1 MTEPMLEGT
10 PSELEAL
17 EGFQAGP
24 AASLWSDAWRQLR
37 RRPIFLISAFL
48 VLLMILIA
56 LFPGL
61 FNFPGYD
68 PRDCPLEVNGVPN
81 ARLRPSAEHWFG
93 TDLLGC
99 DYYARVIYGTRVSIA
114 IGVTVTVFA
123 TAIAL
128 VFGSIAGYFGGI
140 IDTLIARVTDIVFA
154 IPVILGGILILSIWR
169 RGFFLVCVVL
179 IVLGWPTMLRL
190 ARSSVLAVKENDYVD
205 AARALGASRFRI
217 IRRHILPNALAP
229 VIVYATITIG
239 VIISAE
245 AALSFLGVGLQ
256 LPAISW
262 GLMISQAQHRLRT
275 DPHLLFFPGLFLSI
289 TVFAFILLGDAL
301 RDALDPRLR

>member
-1 MTEPMLEGT
+1 MTEPMTSGALVGAEAIEEIPIGPEG
-10 PSELEAL
+10 
-17 EGFQAGP
+17 
-24 AASLWSDAWRQLR
+24 SLWSDAWRLLR
-37 RRPIFLISAFL
+37 RRPIFIISSLL
-48 VLLMILIA
+48 VILMVLIA

-68 PRDCPLEVNGVPN
+68 PRDCPLQD

-99 DYYARVIYGTRVSIA
+99 DYYARVLYGTRVSIA
-114 IGVTVTVFA
+114 IGIIVATVATVV
-123 TAIAL
+123 AL
-128 VFGSIAGYFGGI
+128 IFGSIAGYYGGLV
-140 IDTLIARVTDIVFA
+140 DSLIARATDVVFA
-154 IPVILGGILILSIWR
+154 IPLILGGILILSLVGQ
-169 RGFFLVCVVL
+169 RGIMQVSAVL
-179 IVLGWPTMLRL
+179 ILLGWPTMLRL

-205 AARALGASRFRI
+205 AARALGASSFRI

-229 VIVYATITIG
+229 VIVYATITVG
-239 VIISAE
+239 TIIAAE

-262 GLMISQAQHRLRT
+262 GLMISVAQNRLRT

-289 TVFAFILLGDAL
+289 TVFAFILMGDAL
-301 RDALDPRLR
+301 RDALDPKLR

>member
-1 MTEPMLEGT
+1 MTEPMTSGALVGAEAIEEIPIGPEG
-10 PSELEAL
+10 
-17 EGFQAGP
+17 
-24 AASLWSDAWRQLR
+24 SLWSDAWRLLR
-37 RRPIFLISAFL
+37 RRPIFIISSLL
-48 VLLMILIA
+48 VILMVLIA

-68 PRDCPLEVNGVPN
+68 PRDCPLQD

-99 DYYARVIYGTRVSIA
+99 DYYARVLYGTRVSIS
-114 IGVTVTVFA
+114 IGILVTVTSTLV
-123 TAIAL
+123 AI
-128 VFGSIAGYFGGI
+128 VFGSIAGYYGGI
-140 IDTLIARVTDIVFA
+140 VDAIIARITDVWFA
-154 IPVILGGILILSIWR
+154 IPLILGGILILSLVGQ
-169 RGFFLVCVVL
+169 RGIMQVSAVL
-179 IVLGWPTMLRL
+179 ILLGWPTMLRL

-205 AARALGASRFRI
+205 AARALGASSFRI

-229 VIVYATITIG
+229 VIVYATITVG
-239 VIISAE
+239 TIIAAE

-262 GLMISQAQHRLRT
+262 GLMISVAQNRLRT

-289 TVFAFILLGDAL
+289 TVFAFILMGDAL
-301 RDALDPRLR
+301 RDALDPKLR